1 MGREHLQHK
10 LLIYIQKTALSPK
23 HFEMYE
29 QFIDEHR
36 ACADTPEMEKVLNG
50 MWQQTA
56 AWSVAQVNYEILKL
70 KKFDEFADQFAV
82 SQEAFASN
90 DMQTLIDVLGL
101 DYDEICGVFAK
112 EEDCDVSIA
121 EEAFEAEEEEEDD
134 EEEVEQTTVDNEEEN
149 DEDEFES
156 GEDSDLSAA
165 GILGG
170 EEEGSADYESPSI
183 FEGED
188 VAVGSNSIWFSVSLL
203 LAGCYL
209 I

>member
-1 MGREHLQHK
+1 MGKVISKKENIGREGHQ
-10 LLIYIQKTALSPK
+10 
-23 HFEMYE
+23 
-29 QFIDEHR
+29 R
-36 ACADTPEMEKVLNG
+36 APCQSD
-50 MWQQTA
+50 
-56 AWSVAQVNYEILKL
+56 
-70 KKFDEFADQFAV
+70 
-82 SQEAFASN
+82 

-121 EEAFEAEEEEEDD
+121 EEAIEAEEEEV
-134 EEEVEQTTVDNEEEN
+134 EVEQTTVDNEEEN